1 MWCVSNV
8 IYSTIVAFK
17 VYSMRKISCR
27 YFVLKQ
33 LSLEDWGLWSI
44 VDCFLPSARIY
55 CIIKVKL
62 LCCVI
67 LWWYNT
73 DIMLL
78 QVSLWTLHWR
88 GCHVSGT
95 WVTCVRDT
103 CGDCCCVEARV
114 SPWLYWSPLLLVVGL
129 LSWGLLCYAG
139 GAPAASQHHPPPPAT
154 SGYTGYL
161 ISSALNC
168 RTENIKTVWN
178 LNSVLWPLKHCFIF
192 ITFQC

>member
-1 MWCVSNV
+1 
-8 IYSTIVAFK
+8 
-17 VYSMRKISCR
+17 MRKISCR

-55 CIIKVKL
+55 CIVKLKL
-62 LCCVI
+62 LCCAI
-67 LWWYNT
+67 LRWYDT

-78 QVSLWTLHWR
+78 QVSLYQHPGEVVTCRAR
-88 GCHVSGT
+88 GLPVSGT
-95 WVTCVRDT
+95 RVVTAAVW
-103 CGDCCCVEARV
+103 ARV

-129 LSWGLLCYAG
+129 PSWGLLCYAG

-192 ITFQC
+192 ITFQCQKWEFCKFIIRYYLW